1 MSFNDHCFL
10 VVTELTLYIGG
21 YLFIWYSVILNIIIL
36 QYFWHTT
43 LRLQTDVL
51 FWVRHFFYEF
61 VSMHHITWQ
70 DLLLLHVLFDD
81 MCCVIMCSQ
90 WKNYYNTSTN
100 TVTAHIVHRQKDTF
114 RTCCW
119 GDWASTCLNNNS
131 WISLETQSRW
141 RSVTC
146 LPSSGLGKN
155 EYIERPNWTLACI
168 YKYSTYMD
176 SMNPAASHSLIL
188 VLMLPLSYFLFMGKG
203 EWDFLKALSVH
214 FILSFPL
221 ISCGN
226 IKIFIAYLVL
236 LQKRKIED
244 VFIHRGQVVI
254 QTLLCF
260 VVMIKQTFRFKYPV
274 SEVWFIQGFLI
285 LHHLHHHHLYWL
297 SLWLS
302 SLRSIVTAGLDNVSS
317 SLICTSKL

>member
-1 MSFNDHCFL
+1 MSFNDHCSL

-155 EYIERPNWTLACI
+155 EYKERPNWTLACI

-176 SMNPAASHSLIL
+176 SMKPAVCRWCGFSSLWSEL
-188 VLMLPLSYFLFMGKG
+188 C
-203 EWDFLKALSVH
+203 SVSLTH
-214 FILSFPL
+214 PCL
-221 ISCGN
+221 N
-226 IKIFIAYLVL
+226 AAAVL
-236 LQKRKIED
+236 LPVYGERWVGFSQGTFCSLYI
-244 VFIHRGQVVI
+244 VFSPH
-254 QTLLCF
+254 
-260 VVMIKQTFRFKYPV
+260 
-274 SEVWFIQGFLI
+274 
-285 LHHLHHHHLYWL
+285 
-297 SLWLS
+297 
-302 SLRSIVTAGLDNVSS
+302 
-317 SLICTSKL
+317 